1 MRMFRHCG
9 MVLLLPGLFAL
20 LSACGLLPDRTKEY
34 QYSQEIPPLEIPPDL
49 TLSTAEQASSQ
60 RTQSDAGPDGASSE
74 YRPAGEAG
82 ADGDR
87 IPEAPVSE
95 RLPRGEDMPSHLV
108 VNDPYPVAWRLV
120 GKALARMGLEITDRD
135 RSTGYYYVL
144 YDVPKEEQGFW
155 SSLAFWRGDEPVQEK
170 YRIKLEDNEGKTEVF
185 VLDDSGTPLSKGTGL
200 LLLKQM
206 QEQIKGQ
213 PADSDS

>member
-1 MRMFRHCG
+1 
-9 MVLLLPGLFAL
+9 MVLLLPVFFAL
-20 LSACGLLPDRTKEY
+20 LSACGMLPDRAKEY
-34 QYSQEIPPLEIPPDL
+34 QYSQEIPPLEVPPDL
-49 TLSTAEQASSQ
+49 TLSTTDQASSQ
-60 RTQSDAGPDGASSE
+60 RGTDA
-74 YRPAGEAG
+74 AG
-82 ADGDR
+82 ADGASEYGRAGVEAPDSR
-87 IPEAPVSE
+87 QTPEAPVSE
-95 RLPRGEDMPSHLV
+95 RLPRGEDLPSHLII
-108 VNDPYPVAWRLV
+108 NDPYPIAWRLV

-144 YDVPKEEQGFW
+144 YVVPEEEEGIW
-155 SSLAFWRGDEPVQEK
+155 SSLAFWRGDEPVEEE

-206 QEQIKGQ
+206 HEQIKEQ

>member
-1 MRMFRHCG
+1 MRILRHRG
-9 MVLLLPGLFAL
+9 MIVLLSGLFAV

-34 QYSQEIPPLEIPPDL
+34 QYSQEIPSLEVPPDL

-60 RTQSDAGPDGASSE
+60 RGANGASE
-74 YRPAGEAG
+74 NGRVGGEG
-82 ADGDR
+82 AYGDQT
-87 IPEAPVSE
+87 PEVPVSE

-108 VNDPYPVAWRLV
+108 VNNPYPIAWRLV
-120 GKALARMGLEITDRD
+120 GKALARMALEITDRD

-144 YDVPKEEQGFW
+144 YEVPEEEQGFW
-155 SSLAFWRGDEPVQEK
+155 SSLAFWKGDEPVEEE

-206 QEQIKGQ
+206 HEQIKGQ

>member
-1 MRMFRHCG
+1 MRILRHCG
-9 MVLLLPGLFAL
+9 IVLVFSCLFAA

-34 QYSQEIPPLEIPPDL
+34 QYSREIPPLEVPPDL
-49 TLSTAEQASSQ
+49 SLSTAEQAASPPGENGA
-60 RTQSDAGPDGASSE
+60 AGYGRAGGQGAS
-74 YRPAGEAG
+74 
-82 ADGDR
+82 DDR
-87 IPEAPVSE
+87 VPEVPVSE
-95 RLPRGEDMPSHLV
+95 RLPRGEEMPSHLV
-108 VNDPYPVAWRLV
+108 INDPYPIAWRLV
-120 GKALARMGLEITDRD
+120 GKALVRMGLEITDRD

-144 YDVPKEEQGFW
+144 YEVPEEEEGFW
-155 SSLAFWRGDEPVQEK
+155 SSLAFWRGDEPVEEE

-206 QEQIKGQ
+206 HEEIKGQ